1 MVKAN
6 SGQGEAVMTVYRFL
20 YTINPDLMSI
30 HNIFSFDIKHIAT
43 FCAEMNRISDTFD
56 KRWLGNVRVSLL

>member
-1 MVKAN
+1 
-6 SGQGEAVMTVYRFL
+6 MTVYRFL